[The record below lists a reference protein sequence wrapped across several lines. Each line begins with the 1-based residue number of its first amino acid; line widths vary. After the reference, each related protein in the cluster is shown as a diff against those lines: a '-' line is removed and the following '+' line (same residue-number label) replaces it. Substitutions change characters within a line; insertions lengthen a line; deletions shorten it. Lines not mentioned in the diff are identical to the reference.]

1 MVSNPPTLPRAKPG
15 AHPNSLSLN
24 TSMPNL
30 AMANTGS
37 NRSSSVFSPSSLAET
52 PNSTH
57 NPIYDY
63 LSPKVPP
70 PPPTDLSSPVKDD
83 DDDTDSENDS
93 YVCLSPRIVS
103 DKRTSPDGQDDS
115 NAVLSDDVLH
125 HQYEYLGPLP
135 GEEDAESTS
144 GKDFDSYVYMA
155 PRDNSHLP
163 LQNVYSSSPRNGKGF
178 NTHTHTHLHE
188 SL

>member
-1 MVSNPPTLPRAKPG
+1 M
-15 AHPNSLSLN
+15 
-24 TSMPNL
+24 
-30 AMANTGS
+30 
-37 NRSSSVFSPSSLAET
+37 
-52 PNSTH
+52 
-57 NPIYDY
+57 
-63 LSPKVPP
+63 
-70 PPPTDLSSPVKDD
+70 KDD

-135 GEEDAESTS
+135 GEEDAESAS

-178 NTHTHTHLHE
+178 NTHTHAHTLA
-188 SL
+188 